1 MLFYAAIN
9 IITFV
14 IWGVDKFKAISKQWR
29 VPERV
34 LVSLI
39 LLGGAFGALAGMLVF
54 HHKTRKKEF
63 WVLVGVGILL
73 HLAIY
78 FLIVR

>member
-1 MLFYAAIN
+1 
-9 IITFV
+9 
-14 IWGVDKFKAISKQWR
+14 
-29 VPERV
+29 
-34 LVSLI
+34 
-39 LLGGAFGALAGMLVF
+39 LGGAFGALAGMLVF